1 MSSLYQIDAAIL
13 DCVDEET
20 GEIIDEEALDALMM
34 EREQKINNV
43 AWWVV
48 NLDEEI
54 EAYAKRKKY
63 FAEREA
69 NAKKRSESLKGYLL
83 RALDGKK
90 CKTSDYIIT
99 FSRSESVEVDNE
111 REIPAEYMRQK
122 TTSEPDKLAI
132 KAAIKAGE
140 EVSGCRLVE
149 NRNVSVK

>member
-34 EREQKINNV
+34 EREKKINNV
-43 AWWVV
+43 AWWIV
-48 NLDEEI
+48 NLDAEI
-54 EAYAKRKKY
+54 EAYVKRKKY

-83 RALDGKK
+83 RALNGEKYI
-90 CKTSDYIIT
+90 TSDYKIT
-99 FSRSESVEVDNE
+99 FSRSKSVEIYEESTIPDEYINE
-111 REIPAEYMRQK
+111 VLTRKPNK
-122 TTSEPDKLAI
+122 TAI
-132 KAAIKAGE
+132 KAAIKAGH

-149 NRNVSVK
+149 NKNISVK